1 MNSCELLF
9 SFLFNFLSTFSP
21 QTARPTAWGMD
32 EKIVARRS
40 PVLSLS
46 SIHNSASDVIIYQL
60 RAIIFSPL
68 HGDDQKMTKKF
79 LETPLRIYTELVGG
93 GNRRRTWRRNVVK
106 AKHRRIARSLSFHYI
121 LSLSLSL
128 SVRSIVFV
136 CRFVWVKGKAVTMA
150 TARRSLIT
158 EKERRRTRHVCAYVY
173 TPMTHRQFEWLMVS
187 LSATIDI

>member
-9 SFLFNFLSTFSP
+9 SFLFNLLSTFSP
-21 QTARPTAWGMD
+21 QTARPTEWGMD

-128 SVRSIVFV
+128 SLCALDCICLPFCLGKGQGSNYGNGTPFSHYRERKTPNAARVCVR
-136 CRFVWVKGKAVTMA
+136 
-150 TARRSLIT
+150 
-158 EKERRRTRHVCAYVY
+158 VY
-173 TPMTHRQFEWLMVS
+173 TDDT
-187 LSATIDI
+187 